1 MSLGSGQKSPFMQ
14 RRQNIS
20 SERPSLGSE
29 FLKRHYFVFFIFIQ
43 SGVLSWSLAIKL
55 FLLIKNVHA
64 YDTNTFVE
72 KKY

>member
-20 SERPSLGSE
+20 SEKPSLGSE
-29 FLKRHYFVFFIFIQ
+29 FLKTYYFVFFIFIQ